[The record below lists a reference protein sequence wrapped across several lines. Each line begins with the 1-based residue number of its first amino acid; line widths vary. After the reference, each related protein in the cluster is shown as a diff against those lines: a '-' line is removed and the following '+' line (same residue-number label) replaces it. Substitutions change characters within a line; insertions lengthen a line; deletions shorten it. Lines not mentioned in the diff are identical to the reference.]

1 MGLCKPK
8 KFMENKELEVIMK
21 RSILA
26 LIGTITTIVAL
37 SLLYTN
43 MSRPLQKGHAKI
55 YVSTRGSDTK
65 DGTSSNNS
73 VATLKRA
80 HQLAA
85 AYMKRSPI
93 DVVVYIEPGTYYNQ
107 TVTWTTAHPKYY
119 TKITTTNP
127 KKQTVFD
134 GRANR
139 NASLGSQRSFFTFRF
154 SGQHSNLII
163 ENLTIRNYAEGITL
177 SGNREDFEKGWNGSN
192 KILNNTFDRI
202 GSLYHE
208 DPSKH
213 AYAVLRLVN
222 SRYNEI
228 RGNKFT
234 NIMNKKSPALL
245 HSIYAAN
252 ASSHNIIHGNHF
264 GPQKGDP
271 VRIRDFSNFNDIA
284 KNTFDRAAAYGY
296 SEWYCEKKSNSAC
309 SKGIPECPSWGNVFK
324 NNTLTK
330 TGVWH
335 LYVNAKFVKSK
346 SACQRNPPKEA
357 DNRRLRT
364 SQNISKK

>member
-1 MGLCKPK
+1 
-8 KFMENKELEVIMK
+8 MK
-21 RSILA
+21 RGTLA
-26 LIGTITTIVAL
+26 LVGTLATIVTL

-43 MSRPLQKGHAKI
+43 MTRPLQKGHAKI
-55 YVSTRGSDTK
+55 YVSTRGSDSK

-73 VATLKRA
+73 VASLQRA

-93 DVVVYIEPGTYYNQ
+93 DIVVYIEPGVYFNQ
-107 TVTWTTAHPKYY
+107 TVSWTTTHPKHYI
-119 TKITTTNP
+119 KITTTNP

-134 GRANR
+134 GRPRAN
-139 NASLGSQRSFFTFRF
+139 ATLGNLRSFFTLKAAG
-154 SGQHSNLII
+154 GQHTNLTI

-177 SGNREDFEKGWNGSN
+177 TGDREDFAKGWNASN

-234 NIMNKKSPALL
+234 NIMNKHSQALL
-245 HSIYAAN
+245 HSIYAASG
-252 ASSHNIIHGNHF
+252 ASHNIIHENYF
-264 GPQKGDP
+264 GPQNGDP

-284 KNTFDRAAAYGY
+284 KNTFERTASYGY
-296 SEWYCEKKSNSAC
+296 SEWYCEKKESSAC
-309 SKGIPECPSWGNVFK
+309 SKDVPECPSWGNIFK
-324 NNTLTK
+324 NNTLIK
-330 TGVWH
+330 TRVWH
-335 LYVNAKFVKSK
+335 LYVNPKFSK
-346 SACQRNPPKEA
+346 ANSACKRNPPKEA

-364 SQNISKK
+364 SGNISK